1 MDLVFIPKSISAAP
15 GQETNCSPQTGWN
28 KTYFNPEV
36 TPGQEMNL
44 TLSRQSDGKVK
55 FNPQNLDRK

>member
-15 GQETNCSPQTGWN
+15 GQETNCSSQKFGN
-28 KTYFNPEV
+28 KTDFDPEV

-44 TLSRQSDGKVK
+44 TLSSQSDGKVK
-55 FNPQNLDRK
+55 FNTQILDRK